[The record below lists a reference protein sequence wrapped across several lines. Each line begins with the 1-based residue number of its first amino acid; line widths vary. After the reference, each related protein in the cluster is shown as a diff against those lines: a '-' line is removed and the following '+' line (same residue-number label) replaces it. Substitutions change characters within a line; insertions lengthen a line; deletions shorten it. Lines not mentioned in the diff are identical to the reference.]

1 MNHHCAMKGFLSFL
15 ILWLLNNKKLTGAEL
30 SIELEKRKGNKP
42 SPGTIYP
49 VLKDLKNKGLL
60 TIDKY
65 KRYSLTKKGQQELET
80 NIQTFLDTFY
90 DIDDMRNHCCC
101 TPNSNTHC
109 EHTEAP

>member
-15 ILWLLNNKKLTGAEL
+15 ILWLLNDKKLTGAEIA
-30 SIELEKRKGNKP
+30 IELEKRKGNKP

-60 TIDKY
+60 TIDKD
-65 KRYSLTKKGQQELET
+65 KRYTLSKKGKQELET
-80 NIQTFLDTFY
+80 NIHTFLDTFY

-101 TPNSNTHC
+101 HPHSNTQC
-109 EHTEAP
+109 QQTEPQ

>member
-15 ILWLLNNKKLTGAEL
+15 ILWLLSDKKLTGAEL
-30 SIELEKRKGNKP
+30 ALELQKRKGSKP

-60 TIDKY
+60 TIDKH
-65 KRYSLTKKGQQELET
+65 KRYSLTKKGKQELET
-80 NIQTFLDTFY
+80 NIHSFLETFW

-101 TPNSNTHC
+101 NHHTNTPCKTK
-109 EHTEAP
+109 EHH